1 MPDSSFDVV
10 IVGAGAAG
18 VCCAGEFVALGLRP
32 LLICETP
39 DVGWALRSVTVEGNR
54 GFVQH
59 PTWQIGWNGGWWS
72 GLARRLNV
80 PVQFHLPA
88 PLQLMM
94 RADRSLIPLYSCSS
108 AAAIADVFA
117 NLAPMPLDDV
127 RPELERVLGEILA
140 LSWEEMQELQATP
153 LAEWLDAHNADF
165 LLQMMLAVLFANVTE
180 TTPDIAIEYLS
191 AYGAFAMLRGLV
203 CSEAPTVAITPDVR
217 DGLLLPLAHAIEAGG
232 GEVRRGAKVQEVTVL
247 DGRVTGLLLQSG
259 EHIAAENVVLA
270 TGTRRVP
277 DLLPDPPAEVTA
289 AAEFSG
295 SMGRQDICT
304 YTVLDSPVVDIEN
317 LTMLTD
323 EDGNNL
329 AFLFPMHAIT
339 PWATQPGTQMLVAQA
354 FYPHEEFEAMGGRE
368 GAAKHLLALQDEMFP
383 GFARAARATETLTHR
398 HYWLDTLTHGPKLP
412 ARSAEID
419 GLWFAGDG
427 SAPIVGIGVD
437 GAAGAGITRARQV
450 AAALARS
457 EP

>member
-1 MPDSSFDVV
+1 VADSEFDVV
-10 IVGAGAAG
+10 VVGAGAAG

-39 DVGWALRSVTVEGNR
+39 DVGWALRSIEVDGNR

-72 GLARRLNV
+72 GLAKRLNV
-80 PVQFHLPA
+80 PVAFHLPA

-94 RADRSLIPLYSCSS
+94 REDRSLIPFYTCSS
-108 AAAIADVFA
+108 AAAIADVFE
-117 NLAPMPLDDV
+117 NLAPMPLGDL
-127 RPELERVLGEILA
+127 RPELERVLSEILA
-140 LSWEEMQELQATP
+140 LSWEEMQPLQTKP
-153 LAEWLDAHNADF
+153 LSEWLDEHDCEF
-165 LLQMMLAVLFANVTE
+165 MLQMMLAVLFANVTE
-180 TTPDIAIEYLS
+180 TTPDVAIEYLS

-203 CSEAPTVAITPDVR
+203 CSEAPTVATIPDVR
-217 DGLLLPLAHAIEAGG
+217 EGLLIPLANAIEAGG
-232 GEVRRGAKVQEVTVL
+232 GEIRRRAKVAEVTVV

-259 EHIAAENVVLA
+259 EHIAASNVVLA

-277 DLLPDPPAEVTA
+277 DILPNPPAEVA
-289 AAEFSG
+289 AAIEFSG

-304 YTVLDSPVVDIEN
+304 YTVLDDPVIDIHN

-323 EDGNNL
+323 ADGNNL
-329 AFLFPMHAIT
+329 AFLFPMHAIC
-339 PWATQPGTQMLVAQA
+339 PWTTQPGEQMLVAQA
-354 FYPHEEFEAMGGRE
+354 FYPYDEWDAMGGKE
-368 GAAKHLLALQDEMFP
+368 GVAKHLLALQDEMFP
-383 GFARAARATETLTHR
+383 GFAKAARRTETLTHR

-412 ARSAEID
+412 GRCESVE

-437 GAAGAGITRARQV
+437 GAAGAGISRARQV
-450 AAALARS
+450 AAELRK
-457 EP
+457 

>member
-1 MPDSSFDVV
+1 MTDSEFDVV
-10 IVGAGAAG
+10 VVGAGAAG

-39 DVGWALRSVTVEGNR
+39 DVGWALRSVEVDGNL

-94 RADRSLIPLYSCSS
+94 REDRSLIPFYTCSS

-117 NLAPMPLDDV
+117 NLAPMPLDDL
-127 RPELERVLGEILA
+127 RPELERVLSEILS
-140 LSWEEMQELQATP
+140 LSWEEMQLLQTKP
-153 LAEWLDAHNADF
+153 LSEWLEEHDCDF
-165 LLQMMLAVLFANVTE
+165 MLQMMLAVLFANVTE
-180 TTPDIAIEYLS
+180 TTPDVAIEYLS

-203 CSEAPTVAITPDVR
+203 CSEAPTVATVPDVR
-217 DGLLLPLAHAIEAGG
+217 DGLLIPLAKAVEAGG
-232 GEVRRGAKVQEVTVL
+232 GEIRRRAKVQEVTIEN
-247 DGRVTGLLLQSG
+247 GRVTGLLLQSG
-259 EHIAAENVVLA
+259 EHIAADNVVLA

-277 DLLPDPPAEVTA
+277 DLLPNPPAEVSA
-289 AAEFSG
+289 AVEFSG

-304 YTVLDSPVVDIEN
+304 YTVLDEPVIDIHN

-323 EDGNNL
+323 ADGNNL
-329 AFLFPMHAIT
+329 AFLFPMHAIA
-339 PWATQPGTQMLVAQA
+339 PWGTQPGEQMLVAQA
-354 FYPHEEFEAMGGRE
+354 FYPYDEWDAMGGKE
-368 GAAKHLLALQDEMFP
+368 GVAKHLLALQDEMFP
-383 GFARAARATETLTHR
+383 GFAKAARRTEILTHR

-412 ARSAEID
+412 GRCESID

-437 GAAGAGITRARQV
+437 GAAGAGISRARQV
-450 AAALARS
+450 AAHLGKS
-457 EP
+457 